1 MKGEESMQRV
11 RRAIRDLVVLIV
23 IASAMRLLGCSD
35 SVQQANINDVDNQS
49 FTFASGAVFNPALA
63 NVSTSLAFFNNATNF
78 VLSSTNNTATG
89 TNVFG
94 SCTLT
99 VTTSTYVSGTGPQVN
114 DAIKLSTCDF
124 DIPNKT
130 LVVGN
135 STTTVT
141 SSPAVVTGPIIEQAT
156 VGDVNNQAF
165 AFANGAV
172 FATATTPLA
181 LANVATTLAFS
192 NSAINFTLSSAGGR
206 ATGINAFGSC
216 ILTVLASTYAPGSG
230 PQMNEVIRLTTCSFQ
245 IPNKTLIVGNGTTT
259 VTSSPAVAT
268 GS

>member
-1 MKGEESMQRV
+1 MQRV

-23 IASAMRLLGCSD
+23 IASALRLLGCSD

-49 FTFASGAVFNPALA
+49 FTFASGAVFNQALA
-63 NVSTSLAFFNNATNF
+63 NVSTTLAFFNNARNF
-78 VLSSTNNTATG
+78 VLSSSNGIATG
-89 TNVFG
+89 TNTFG
-94 SCTLT
+94 SCSLT

-114 DAIKLSTCDF
+114 DVIRLNTCDF

-135 STTTVT
+135 GTTTVT
-141 SSPAVVTGPIIEQAT
+141 SSPAVVTWPIIKQAT
-156 VGDVNNQAF
+156 KDDVNDQSFTF
-165 AFANGAV
+165 ASGAV
-172 FATATTPLA
+172 FDTATPPLA

-192 NSAINFTLSSAGGR
+192 NSAINFTLSSAGGM

-216 ILTVLASTYAPGSG
+216 ILTVLTSTYAPPPVRSG
-230 PQMNEVIRLTTCSFQ
+230 PQVNDVIRLTTCSFQ

-268 GS
+268 GG

>member
-1 MKGEESMQRV
+1 MQQV

-23 IASAMRLLGCSD
+23 IASALRLLGCSD

-49 FTFASGAVFNPALA
+49 FTFASGAVFNQALA
-63 NVSTSLAFFNNATNF
+63 NVSTTLAFFNNATNF
-78 VLSSTNNTATG
+78 VLSSSNGIATG
-89 TNVFG
+89 TNTFG
-94 SCTLT
+94 SCSLT

-114 DAIKLSTCDF
+114 DVIRLNTCDF

-135 STTTVT
+135 GTTTVT

-156 VGDVNNQAF
+156 AGDVNNQSF
-165 AFANGAV
+165 TFANGAV
-172 FATATTPLA
+172 FNAA
-181 LANVATTLAFS
+181 LANVPTALAFS
-192 NSAINFTLSSAGGR
+192 NNAINFTLSSAGGS

-216 ILTVLASTYAPGSG
+216 ILTVLASTYASGSG
-230 PQMNEVIRLTTCSFQ
+230 PQGNDVIRLTTCSFQ
-245 IPNKTLIVGNGTTT
+245 IPNKTLIVGNGATT

-268 GS
+268 GG

>member
-1 MKGEESMQRV
+1 MQRV
-11 RRAIRDLVVLIV
+11 RRAIRDLVVLV
-23 IASAMRLLGCSD
+23 VVASALRLLGCSD

-49 FTFASGAVFNPALA
+49 FTFASGAVFNQALA
-63 NVSTSLAFFNNATNF
+63 NVSTTLAFFNNARNF
-78 VLSSTNNTATG
+78 VLSSSNGIATG
-89 TNVFG
+89 TNTFG
-94 SCTLT
+94 SCSLT

-114 DAIKLSTCDF
+114 DAIRLNTCDY

-135 STTTVT
+135 GTTTVI

-156 VGDVNNQAF
+156 VGDVNNQSFTF
-165 AFANGAV
+165 ASGAV
-172 FATATTPLA
+172 FNAA

-192 NSAINFTLSSAGGR
+192 NNAINFTLSSAGGR

-216 ILTVLASTYAPGSG
+216 ILTVLASTYASGSG
-230 PQMNEVIRLTTCSFQ
+230 PQGNDVIRLTTCSFQ

-268 GS
+268 GG